1 MSTDFST
8 FGNFKAPSGA
18 GQAFLFLTAIFSL
31 SGRVLG
37 SIPAAQRQGTLLDMS
52 SSHRWAWVGLL
63 EVRYRAQGYLSRG
76 FTVSCFSRNIFYLRA
91 FYLNIFTFSSFS
103 FHLFPVIFLSALSI
117 LQLYQLWCPVY
128 RHPTCVITQ
137 THFLCGFFWGGG
149 FPHFFFFTFWRLLFC
164 QLIIISTSQNF
175 LSGFCLFHVFFC
187 SSSYPFTSCFLSFM
201 CHRLLYYCLITYL
214 IFRDRFVFLVYFH
227 RFLNLHLSLTH
238 QTCMG
243 VLERDLAYLLH
254 FLVPPVLL
262 VSSLLFSLFPFLHFG
277 LLGEG
282 SNNGRENERGSLAW
296 LLSCRSQKNR
306 SAQKYVVR
314 ERGSVSDIINTP
326 ETYSENAC
334 AHSSVQQRMFALSNV
349 IPFWLTLGGFFA
361 GY

>member
-1 MSTDFST
+1 MS
-8 FGNFKAPSGA
+8 P
-18 GQAFLFLTAIFSL
+18 
-31 SGRVLG
+31 
-37 SIPAAQRQGTLLDMS
+37 
-52 SSHRWAWVGLL
+52 SHRWAWCGLL

-76 FTVSCFSRNIFYLRA
+76 FTVSCLSRNIFYLRVFWFEH
-91 FYLNIFTFSSFS
+91 FYIFLLFLPFISGHLFVRSMVLSLPPCYLRNHTDTFS
-103 FHLFPVIFLSALSI
+103 
-117 LQLYQLWCPVY
+117 
-128 RHPTCVITQ
+128 
-137 THFLCGFFWGGG
+137 LCFFFGRASSLL
-149 FPHFFFFTFWRLLFC
+149 FFFTFWRLLFC
-164 QLIIISTSQNF
+164 LLIIISTSQNL
-175 LSGFCLFHVFFC
+175 LSGFCLFHVFLC

-201 CHRLLYYCLITYL
+201 CHIFLYYCLITYL
-214 IFRDRFVFLVYFH
+214 IFRGLFVFLVYFH

-238 QTCMG
+238 QTCIG
-243 VLERDLAYLLH
+243 VLERDLAYFLH

-262 VSSLLFSLFPFLHFG
+262 ASSFLFSLFSFLHFG

-314 ERGSVSDIINTP
+314 ERGSVSDIINTL

-334 AHSSVQQRMFALSNV
+334 AHSSVHQRMFALSNV